1 MKATTMA
8 RYAQIHRRAC
18 EIMGT
23 MPAMEMYAKL
33 GVEFGCTEESIRK
46 ILAIFRK
53 KPP

>member
-23 MPAMEMYAKL
+23 MPAMEMYAIL
-33 GVEFGCTEESIRK
+33 GSEFALSEERIRK
-46 ILAIFRK
+46 ILPIFRK